1 MRFLVPSYGRAGKAR
16 TIDLLRESGLKR
28 AEIVIS
34 TQTEQDYDDYIN
46 AYGEVATVVYRAASN
61 LSGNANTALSE
72 LERGEIAVLMDD
84 DIRGVQ
90 VYDPKP
96 DGTARGRRGTAAEF
110 MALVNELSEAVEE
123 RGANVG
129 VAYPTENPLSMK
141 SAMKA
146 GRISR
151 NRLGSGW
158 LMVVRGG
165 FVEFDESLDSCEDYD
180 VQLREICAGRDV
192 VRLNCMGPLTVPRSK
207 ANGEQDGG
215 RGFYYEDD
223 RHRKNVAE
231 VVGRY
236 APIAKAGKGQKKVLI
251 DTRYV

>member
-16 TIDLLRESGLKR
+16 TIDFLHESGLKR
-28 AEIVIS
+28 PEIVVS
-34 TQTEQDYDDYIN
+34 TQTEQDYADYRN
-46 AYGEVATVVYRAASN
+46 TYGEVATVVYRPASN

-72 LERGEIAVLMDD
+72 LESGEIAVIMDD

-90 VYDPKP
+90 VYDPKE
-96 DGTARGRRGTAAEF
+96 DGTARGRRATAREF
-110 MALVNELSEAVEE
+110 MMLVGELSSEVER
-123 RGANVG
+123 RGLNVG

-141 SAMKA
+141 SAMRA
-146 GRISR
+146 GRFSL

-165 FVEFDESLDSCEDYD
+165 EVEFDESLDSCEDYD
-180 VQLREICAGRDV
+180 VQLKEICSGRDI
-192 VRLNCMGPLTVPRSK
+192 VRLNCMGPLTVPRSE

-215 RGFYYEDD
+215 RGFFYEDD
-223 RHRKNVAE
+223 RHRENVKE
-231 VVGRY
+231 VVRRY
-236 APIAKAGKGQKKVLI
+236 APIAKAGRGLKKVLI